1 MAGMI
6 KPLNSVYDQ
15 FRRLPGL
22 GNKSALRLAY
32 HIIDMPEEDVR
43 RLAEVLLQ
51 AKRDIRFCRECF
63 NLTDSDECEICRDE
77 KRDHSTICVVEQP
90 QDAMAME
97 RSRGYAMAMERSRG
111 YTGVYH
117 VLHGCLSP
125 LDGIGPEELRIKELL
140 SLLSRLGSGDANE
153 VILAPNSTAEGD
165 ATAAYLAQLLRHQ
178 PVVVSRIARGL
189 PMGGDLEY
197 ADEVTLAKALEN
209 RTRIMG

>member
-1 MAGMI
+1 MAGLI

-15 FRRLPGL
+15 FRRLPGV

-32 HIIDMPEEDVR
+32 HIIDMPEEEVR
-43 RLAEVLLQ
+43 RLAETLLQ
-51 AKRDIRFCRECF
+51 AKREIRFCKECF
-63 NLTDSDECEICRDE
+63 NLTDSDVCEICADTG
-77 KRDHSTICVVEQP
+77 RDHSMICVVEQP

-97 RSRGYAMAMERSRG
+97 RSHG

-125 LDGIGPEELRIKELL
+125 LDGIGPENLRLFRLEKE
-140 SLLSRLGSGDANE
+140 DVKE
-153 VILAPNSTAEGD
+153 VILATNSNVEGE
-165 ATAAYLAQLLRHQ
+165 ATASYLAQLLRHQ
-178 PVVVSRIARGL
+178 PVMVSRIARGL

-209 RTRIMG
+209 RTPIKE

>member
-1 MAGMI
+1 MAGLI

-15 FRRLPGL
+15 FRRLPGV

-32 HIIDMPEEDVR
+32 HIIDMPEEEVR
-43 RLAEVLLQ
+43 RLAETLLQ
-51 AKRDIRFCRECF
+51 AKREIRFCKECF
-63 NLTDSDECEICRDE
+63 NLTDSDVCEICADT
-77 KRDHSTICVVEQP
+77 KRDHSMICVVEQP

-97 RSRGYAMAMERSRG
+97 RSHG

-125 LDGIGPEELRIKELL
+125 LDGIGPENLRIKELL
-140 SLLSRLGSGDANE
+140 FRLAKEDVKE
-153 VILAPNSTAEGD
+153 VILATNSNVEGE
-165 ATAAYLAQLLRHQ
+165 ATASYLAQLLRYQ
-178 PVVVSRIARGL
+178 PVMVSRIARGL

-209 RTRIMG
+209 RTPIKE

>member
-1 MAGMI
+1 MAGLI

-15 FRRLPGL
+15 FRRLPGV

-32 HIIDMPEEDVR
+32 HIIDMPEEEVR
-43 RLAEVLLQ
+43 RLAETLLQ
-51 AKRDIRFCRECF
+51 AKREIRFCKECF
-63 NLTDSDECEICRDE
+63 NLTDSDVCEICADTG
-77 KRDHSTICVVEQP
+77 RDHSMICVVEQP

-97 RSRGYAMAMERSRG
+97 RSHG

-125 LDGIGPEELRIKELL
+125 LDGIGPEELRVKELL
-140 SLLSRLGSGDANE
+140 FRLEKGDIKE
-153 VILAPNSTAEGD
+153 GILATNSNVEGE
-165 ATAAYLAQLLRHQ
+165 ATAAYLAQMLRQQ
-178 PVVVSRIARGL
+178 PVIVSRIARGL

-209 RTRIMG
+209 RTRIKE

>member
-1 MAGMI
+1 MAGLI

-15 FRRLPGL
+15 FRRLPGV

-32 HIIDMPEEDVR
+32 HIIDMPEEEVR
-43 RLAEVLLQ
+43 RLAETLLQ
-51 AKRDIRFCRECF
+51 AKREIRFCKECF
-63 NLTDSDECEICRDE
+63 NLTDSDVCEICADT
-77 KRDHSTICVVEQP
+77 KRDHSMICVVEQP

-97 RSRGYAMAMERSRG
+97 RSHG

-125 LDGIGPEELRIKELL
+125 LEE
-140 SLLSRLGSGDANE
+140 
-153 VILAPNSTAEGD
+153 
-165 ATAAYLAQLLRHQ
+165 ATASYLAQLLRHQ
-178 PVVVSRIARGL
+178 PVMVSRIARGL

-209 RTRIMG
+209 RTPIKE

>member
-1 MAGMI
+1 MAGLI

-15 FRRLPGL
+15 FRRLPGV

-32 HIIDMPEEDVR
+32 HIIDMPEEEVR
-43 RLAEVLLQ
+43 RLAETLRQ
-51 AKRDIRFCRECF
+51 AKREIRFCKECF
-63 NLTDSDECEICRDE
+63 NLTDSDVCEICADTG
-77 KRDHSTICVVEQP
+77 RDHSMICVVEQP

-97 RSRGYAMAMERSRG
+97 RSHG

-125 LDGIGPEELRIKELL
+125 LDGIGPENLRIKELL
-140 SLLSRLGSGDANE
+140 FRLEKEDVKE
-153 VILAPNSTAEGD
+153 VILATNSNVEGE
-165 ATAAYLAQLLRHQ
+165 ATASYLAQLLRHQ
-178 PVVVSRIARGL
+178 PVMVSRIARGL

-209 RTRIMG
+209 RTPIKE